1 MMPGFF
7 AAAANGGSG
16 PPPSGTWVP
25 FIVQAVN
32 AESGIPDDSTIRQV
46 IPSGSL
52 TPCTKVRVTVRSSP
66 DNAMVV
72 GAITVGQQAASG
84 NFYDFAATP
93 LAGAFS
99 GSPGITIPAND
110 ERVTDAI
117 DLVVSSGELLVV
129 AIYMVSG
136 RTFYGNASN
145 GAFLGSGG
153 NDVATVDASGYSEFP
168 SNGFA
173 VIKIEC
179 FVPD

>member
-1 MMPGFF
+1 
-7 AAAANGGSG
+7 
-16 PPPSGTWVP
+16 
-25 FIVQAVN
+25 
-32 AESGIPDDSTIRQV
+32 
-46 IPSGSL
+46 
-52 TPCTKVRVTVRSSP
+52 
-66 DNAMVV
+66 MVV

-84 NFYDFAATP
+84 NFYDFATTP
-93 LAGAFS
+93 ETGAFS
-99 GSPGITIPAND
+99 GSAGVTIPAND

-117 DLVVSSGELLVV
+117 DLVVGSGDVLVV

-136 RTFYGNASN
+136 RTFYGNAAN

-153 NDVATVDASGYSEFP
+153 NDVATVDASGYSEFA